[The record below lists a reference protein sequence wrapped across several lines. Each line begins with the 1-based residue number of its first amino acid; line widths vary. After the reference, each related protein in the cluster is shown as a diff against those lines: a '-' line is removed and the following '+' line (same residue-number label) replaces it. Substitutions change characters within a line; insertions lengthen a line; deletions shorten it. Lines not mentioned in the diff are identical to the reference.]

1 MGKVGY
7 FFMKIKSLLIIVL
20 ACFVII
26 PSVAFAC
33 IADVEMNKLA
43 MKNYKHTAQSMV
55 ENQTYN
61 ISEYF
66 RILSASAKQIADN
79 PDILSFDKEKNPT
92 TTDALTIYSNIVSA
106 DNENVRIDRIM
117 IVNKSDY
124 LPVVS
129 TGDLSGISKDD
140 LMSNTL
146 KSICDRKDGEVTFYT
161 PDVYT
166 TYKEGDE
173 EKKDPLF
180 PGKTGND
187 LRLVVKYKVGDYYI
201 VTFFNNTALKSF
213 ATSSQ
218 FANNSKLVLIDPNG
232 SIMHDSYK
240 GNTSDKKNSAYLK
253 FTENA
258 QTSSAV
264 EVDNFK
270 GTDSGVIPTISF
282 ASKMPTINEGE
293 EGNWTLA
300 IIAETDKAYTLSGEA
315 MGAIVG
321 MIVFVAIIFTAGAIV
336 LVFII
341 TKPIKVIE
349 ETLVKVHRGDHEAR
363 INVIANNE
371 YGQIARTFNDLI
383 DDIVVSEGR
392 YRTIIE
398 MSDNIIFEWNFKSND
413 VFFSNN
419 FNKKFSY
426 RAPSDHFGDS
436 FLLKVKVHPE
446 DNDRYHKDLEKL
458 SKGEE
463 FEGNEYRWK
472 NIYGDYIWILMR
484 TATIRDRD
492 GNIAKIVGVIVDID
506 RAKKSEKLLTE
517 RASYDSLTGL
527 YNRESIERTI
537 DNEIELINVRKSEV
551 AILFIDVDDFKIYND
566 KYSHATGDQ
575 VLKFVANTINFVIKG
590 FGTAGRYGGDEFVA
604 CVRNIETNE
613 PTRVARDILS
623 GLKEGFT
630 SDNGDKLS
638 VNASIGISIIK
649 DSSMHVDEI
658 IGMADD
664 AMYKIKKNGK
674 SNFGILNKEMVE
686 RPVPAKVEEEDIIGG
701 TDSNNVGDTVT
712 LDDAANDTAEQQQ

>member
-1 MGKVGY
+1 
-7 FFMKIKSLLIIVL
+7 MKIKSLLITVL

-43 MKNYKHTAQSMV
+43 MKNYKQTAQSMA

-66 RILSASAKQIADN
+66 RIISASAKQIADN

-92 TTDALTIYSNIVSA
+92 TTDALSIYSNIASA
-106 DNENVRIDRIM
+106 DNPNVRIDRIM
-117 IVNKSDY
+117 IVNKSDFR
-124 LPVVS
+124 PVVG
-129 TGDLSGISKDD
+129 TNEDFNDLTRDD
-140 LMSNTL
+140 VLYGTL
-146 KSICDRKDGEVTFYT
+146 KNICARKDGEVTFYT

-166 TYKEGDE
+166 NFNEGDK
-173 EKKDPLF
+173 EKNDPLF
-180 PGKTGND
+180 PGKTANGM
-187 LRLVVKYKVGDYYI
+187 RLVVKYSVGDYYI

-232 SIMHDSYK
+232 SIMHDSYI

-253 FTENA
+253 FTEAA
-258 QTSSAV
+258 QNGSAV

-282 ASKMPTINEGE
+282 TSKMPTINEGE

-321 MIVFVAIIFTAGAIV
+321 MIVLVAIIFTAGAIV

-426 RAPSDHFGDS
+426 RAPPTTSVTAS
-436 FLLKVKVHPE
+436 FL
-446 DNDRYHKDLEKL
+446 KL
-458 SKGEE
+458 RFILRTTTVITRISKSCQRVRNSKATSIAG
-463 FEGNEYRWK
+463 RTS
-472 NIYGDYIWILMR
+472 
-484 TATIRDRD
+484 TATIYGYLCVLRLSVTEMETSLRLSALSLILTVQRRVK
-492 GNIAKIVGVIVDID
+492 NSLRKEQATTALQVFITVNPSSVPLITRSSLSMSA
-506 RAKKSEKLLTE
+506 RA
-517 RASYDSLTGL
+517 RWQFCSLTL
-527 YNRESIERTI
+527 MTSRFTTTNT
-537 DNEIELINVRKSEV
+537 
-551 AILFIDVDDFKIYND
+551 
-566 KYSHATGDQ
+566 ATPM
-575 VLKFVANTINFVIKG
+575 AT
-590 FGTAGRYGGDEFVA
+590 RY
-604 CVRNIETNE
+604 
-613 PTRVARDILS
+613 
-623 GLKEGFT
+623 
-630 SDNGDKLS
+630 
-638 VNASIGISIIK
+638 
-649 DSSMHVDEI
+649 
-658 IGMADD
+658 
-664 AMYKIKKNGK
+664 
-674 SNFGILNKEMVE
+674 
-686 RPVPAKVEEEDIIGG
+686 
-701 TDSNNVGDTVT
+701 
-712 LDDAANDTAEQQQ
+712 

>member
-1 MGKVGY
+1 
-7 FFMKIKSLLIIVL
+7 MKIKSLLIIVL

-43 MKNYKHTAQSMV
+43 MKNYKQTAQSMA

-66 RILSASAKQIADN
+66 RIISASAKQIADN

-92 TTDALTIYSNIVSA
+92 TTDALSIYSNIASA
-106 DNENVRIDRIM
+106 DNENVRIERIM

-166 TYKEGDE
+166 TYKEGDQ

-180 PGKTGND
+180 PGKAGNVI
-187 LRLVVKYKVGDYYI
+187 RLVVKYKVGDYYI
-201 VTFFNNTALKSF
+201 VTFFNSKALDSF

-218 FANNSKLVLIDPNG
+218 FANNSKLILIDPNG
-232 SIMHDSYK
+232 SIMHGDYL
-240 GNTSDKKNSAYLK
+240 GNTSDTKKKAYLDL
-253 FTENA
+253 TEKA
-258 QTSSAV
+258 QTGSVV
-264 EVDNFK
+264 EIDNFN

-282 ASKMPTINEGE
+282 TSKLPTINEGE

-315 MGAIVG
+315 MGSIVG
-321 MIVFVAIIFTAGAIV
+321 MIVLVAIIFTAGAIV

-472 NIYGDYIWILMR
+472 NIYGDYIWVLLR

-674 SNFGILNKEMVE
+674 SNFGILNKEMVD

-701 TDSNNVGDTVT
+701 SDNNNVGDTVT